1 MAMSLDSIWGMV
13 KARPFQ
19 PFVMTLADGRAIRVV
34 HPECIWTAPD
44 EPLFFVTQSQDK
56 AVAVDPGEVVGLLP
70 LSRDRSPGAPRT
82 P

>member
-19 PFVMTLADGRAIRVV
+19 PFVITLADGQAIRVV

-44 EPLFFVTQSQDK
+44 DSTFFVSQPQDK
-56 AVAVDPGEVVGLLP
+56 SVAVDPRDVVGLLP
-70 LSRDRSPGAPRT
+70 LSRDRSSGAPRT